1 MTVLLFTDLLFTPC
15 VGSFFPAKIK
25 SNTTAFQVLHQQQ
38 EGTACLASPP
48 LCLRHWQV
56 TIHVALT
63 PLGYGVGGWICM
75 RLSSFSQSVLLITK
89 CIHCQIMG
97 QDKLNSPLRKSWT
110 RGPELASHVDR
121 HCHHLSCI

>member
-63 PLGYGVGGWICM
+63 PLGYGVGGVDLHAFVLI
-75 RLSSFSQSVLLITK
+75 LSVS
-89 CIHCQIMG
+89 
-97 QDKLNSPLRKSWT
+97 SP
-110 RGPELASHVDR
+110 DN
-121 HCHHLSCI
+121 